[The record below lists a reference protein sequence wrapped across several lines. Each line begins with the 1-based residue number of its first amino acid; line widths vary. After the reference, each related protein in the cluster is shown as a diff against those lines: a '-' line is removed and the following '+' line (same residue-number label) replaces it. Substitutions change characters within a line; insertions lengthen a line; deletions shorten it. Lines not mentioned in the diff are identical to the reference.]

1 MEISLSS
8 NMSTPIDINMLKV
21 GIRRSLDIDEE
32 IPPPPRSPQIPR
44 AFPERARPPTPPN
57 VSNKM
62 RNTDPPKTPPSTPAV

>member
-8 NMSTPIDINMLKV
+8 NMSTPVDIKKLTI
-21 GIRRSLDIDEE
+21 GIQSLDDDNE

-57 VSNKM
+57 VSHKM
-62 RNTDPPKTPPSTPAV
+62 RSSSPPKTPKNTPAV